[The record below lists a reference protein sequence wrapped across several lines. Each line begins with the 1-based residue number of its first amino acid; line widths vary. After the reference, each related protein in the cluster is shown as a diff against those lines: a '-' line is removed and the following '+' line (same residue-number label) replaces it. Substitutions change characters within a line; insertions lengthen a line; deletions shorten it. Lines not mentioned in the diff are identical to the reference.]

1 MLILKYTTSQIN
13 SSGISFAIDFDILG
27 ERLAGILI
35 TYAVKWQLKSK
46 FSEIIT
52 LLIISISTTEHILL
66 LLLNE
71 TRNIVLMCPF
81 RVLHL
86 LKF

>member
-35 TYAVKWQLKSK
+35 TYAVK
-46 FSEIIT
+46 
-52 LLIISISTTEHILL
+52 
-66 LLLNE
+66 
-71 TRNIVLMCPF
+71 
-81 RVLHL
+81 
-86 LKF
+86 